1 METILP
7 QLFKLLVE
15 PPGNLI
21 YHLVLVFASLAAL
34 QAVSL
39 LDDPENHHMAVR
51 MRVGLLTILAAQ
63 VLLFGISALGWQNL
77 IDTRTVLP
85 PLDRAVIAVTL
96 LWLGWMTIFPDKNK
110 IADWTVAL
118 LTLAVAVF
126 FFYSLTEWSRIV
138 GQVHFNNTP
147 LDFSWAT
154 IFLAI
159 SLFCGVLVVF
169 FRHENWGISLGI
181 FVIIFLGSIVNL
193 TTPVS
198 ESDYPAAL
206 RLALICVFP
215 LLPGLAHNLKR
226 DHLPG
231 SVAKKT
237 RTLIRRND
245 FRTALAWSLLTNI
258 TDQHE
263 AASAW
268 VKALGHSVSADKCV
282 LITRSDE
289 NSLISVQYGWNL
301 LLQQPIQARD
311 IDQDSLPNINNIFR
325 HGDSLYLS
333 AAETGSWKDQ
343 QSLAAILG
351 GNVGHNILATPISIT
366 ENGWSGILA
375 LVSPERREWTQE
387 DAYGLKKLAR
397 ETYRYISTLPAKQVP
412 AKDQKNVEDLL
423 EKSKSE
429 IQNLREERRLLLEEL
444 DAMRVEQDASSMSID
459 ADSLL
464 AVQEEMH
471 KTIISLEAENES
483 LRKKLMESPSP
494 PADDDYQY
502 LEQELRTAL
511 EETAHLQNALAEASI
526 TIMNLQQRS
535 SNAGVLSEEMQ
546 QSLIKTIHKMY
557 GPISSVMAYTNMLSG
572 ESTEKLEPVQQ
583 NFFERIHNST
593 EQLKALMDEL
603 VRSAEQTASPI
614 ELAPQPVFFDAVI
627 DRAVG
632 DTSPILTAK
641 NINMQIALP
650 DDLPQIYADR
660 DALQQ
665 IVTHLLQN
673 AACVTPNGGK
683 IEVQAEIDNLIDD
696 ESYFIFRVT
705 DEGGGIPPD
714 EIGKIFNKEYR
725 ADHPTISGINDSGT
739 GLTITRTLVEAHNG
753 RIWVETNQP
762 GTSTFIV
769 ILPLENRQPN
779 GFNQDL

>member
-39 LDDPENHHMAVR
+39 LDYPENHHIAVR
-51 MRVGLLTILAAQ
+51 MRIGLLIILAAQ

-77 IDTRTVLP
+77 IDTHTVLP

-110 IADWTVAL
+110 IADLTVAL
-118 LTLAVAVF
+118 LTLGVAVF

-159 SLFCGVLVVF
+159 SVFCGVLVVF

-181 FVIIFLGSIVNL
+181 FIIIFLGSIANL
-193 TTPVS
+193 TTPVAD
-198 ESDYPAAL
+198 SDYPAAL

-215 LLPGLAHNLKR
+215 LLPGLAHNLKKPQ
-226 DHLPG
+226 LPE
-231 SVAKKT
+231 SAANKT
-237 RTLIRRND
+237 RTLIRKND

-268 VKALGHSVSADKCV
+268 VKALGHSVDADKCV

-289 NSLISVQYGWNL
+289 NSPISVQYGWNL
-301 LLQQPIQARD
+301 IHQQPIQARD
-311 IDQDSLPNINNIFR
+311 IEPDSLPNIDNIFR

-333 AAETGSWKDQ
+333 TAETGNWKDHK
-343 QSLAAILG
+343 SLAAFLG
-351 GNVGHNILATPISIT
+351 SEAVHNILATPISIT
-366 ENGWSGILA
+366 ETGWSGILT

-397 ETYRYISTLPAKQVP
+397 ETYRYISAMPAKMVP
-412 AKDQKNVEDLL
+412 AKDQKNIEDMF
-423 EKSKSE
+423 EKNKSE
-429 IQNLREERRLLLEEL
+429 IENLREERRLLLEEL
-444 DAMRVEQDASSMSID
+444 DAMRVEQDASSMSMD

-471 KTIISLEAENES
+471 KTIITLEAENDT
-483 LRKKLMESPSP
+483 LRKKLMEISSP
-494 PADDDYQY
+494 PVDDDYRY
-502 LEQELRTAL
+502 LEQELRKAL

-535 SNAGVLSEEMQ
+535 ISTGVLSEEMQ
-546 QSLIKTIHKMY
+546 QKLVKTIHKIY
-557 GPISSVMAYTNMLSG
+557 GPISSVMAYTNLLSS
-572 ESTEKLEPVQQ
+572 ESSENLETIQQ
-583 NFFERIHNST
+583 NFLEKIRNST
-593 EQLKALMDEL
+593 EQLKTLMDEL

-614 ELAPQPVFFDAVI
+614 ELAPQQVFFDAVI

-632 DTSPILTAK
+632 DISPILTAK
-641 NINMQIALP
+641 NISMQIALP

-705 DEGGGIPPD
+705 DEGGGISPD

-725 ADHPTISGINDSGT
+725 ADHPIINGINDSGT

-769 ILPLENRQPN
+769 ILPLDNQPSN
-779 GFNQDL
+779 GSTQDL